1 MYTSEPSHTSLEYPR
16 WICFCVCGKKNL
28 MRAIGD
34 VVAIYIDNKPSVYAR
49 IEGIE
54 HDIKPRWY
62 QVRLL
67 FLGFPPQE
75 MTWILKEEYLE
86 GSLFTMK
93 DIPMQI
99 IPIEKPGSY
108 KARTKKRTDNQSAEV
123 ISIDQMRVK
132 KAKKGPIDEV

>member
-1 MYTSEPSHTSLEYPR
+1 
-16 WICFCVCGKKNL
+16 
-28 MRAIGD
+28 MRSTIGD

-54 HDIKPRWY
+54 PDIKPRWY

-75 MTWILKEEYLE
+75 MSWILKEEYLE

-93 DIPMQI
+93 DIPIQI
-99 IPIEKPGSY
+99 IPVEKPSSY
-108 KARTKKRTDNQSAEV
+108 KPRVRKKVDDPSAEV
-123 ISIDQMRVK
+123 ISLDQVRAKRVK
-132 KAKKGPIDEV
+132 KSSADEA

>member
-1 MYTSEPSHTSLEYPR
+1 
-16 WICFCVCGKKNL
+16 

-99 IPIEKPGSY
+99 MPIEKPRSY
-108 KARTKKRTDNQSAEV
+108 KARTKKRTDNQRAEV

-132 KAKKGPIDEV
+132 KAKKGPIDKV

>member
-1 MYTSEPSHTSLEYPR
+1 
-16 WICFCVCGKKNL
+16 
-28 MRAIGD
+28 MRTIGD
-34 VVAIYIDNKPSVYAR
+34 IVSIYIDNKPSVYAR

-54 HDIKPRWY
+54 HDIKTRWY

-93 DIPMQI
+93 DVVIQI
-99 IPIEKPGSY
+99 IPMDKPGSY
-108 KARTKKRTDNQSAEV
+108 NSQMMKKTGNQYAEV
-123 ISIDQMRVK
+123 ISMDQMRAKKVK
-132 KAKKGPIDEV
+132 KGLVEEI

>member
-1 MYTSEPSHTSLEYPR
+1 
-16 WICFCVCGKKNL
+16 

-54 HDIKPRWY
+54 RDIKPRWY

>member
-1 MYTSEPSHTSLEYPR
+1 
-16 WICFCVCGKKNL
+16 
-28 MRAIGD
+28 MRVIGD

-108 KARTKKRTDNQSAEV
+108 KARTKKRTDNQGAEV